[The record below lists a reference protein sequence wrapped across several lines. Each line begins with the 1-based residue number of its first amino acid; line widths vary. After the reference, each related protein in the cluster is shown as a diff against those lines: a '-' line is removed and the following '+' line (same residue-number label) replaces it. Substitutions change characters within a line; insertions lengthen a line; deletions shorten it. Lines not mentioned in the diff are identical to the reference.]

1 MFRFV
6 YDCHLHIF
14 VYVLRALRVSLDMA
28 ETTISKYII
37 LYNTI
42 YALPISRHHIH
53 TWNCCLLLF
62 YVHCFLFF
70 FVMKHNRV
78 T

>member
-53 TWNCCLLLF
+53 T
-62 YVHCFLFF
+62 
-70 FVMKHNRV
+70 
-78 T
+78 